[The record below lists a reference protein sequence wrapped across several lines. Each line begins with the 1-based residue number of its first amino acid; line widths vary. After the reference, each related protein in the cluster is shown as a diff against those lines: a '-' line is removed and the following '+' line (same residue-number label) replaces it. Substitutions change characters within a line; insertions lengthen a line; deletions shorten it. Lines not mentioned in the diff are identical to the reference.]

1 MIVLTAHQAP
11 PRPLPV
17 LQHPGHVV
25 GSQAL
30 RGGPVSSSGVGETQS
45 GGGHQQDGQQV
56 EEEEETSDQ
65 SLLPEGVENGEEQ
78 ETVRR
83 LHEIANNI
91 VEDIVMTVDLPEN
104 FDDKKLPILDM
115 KVWLGEEDGWI
126 YYQHIEQ
133 ASHL

>member
-1 MIVLTAHQAP
+1 MHLYERYV
-11 PRPLPV
+11 
-17 LQHPGHVV
+17 
-25 GSQAL
+25 
-30 RGGPVSSSGVGETQS
+30 
-45 GGGHQQDGQQV
+45 DDNQQV
-56 EEEEETSDQ
+56 AEI
-65 SLLPEGVENGEEQ
+65 ENGEEQ

-91 VEDIVMTVDLPEN
+91 VEDNMTVDLPEN
-104 FDDKKLPILDM
+104 FDDKKWPILDM

>member
-1 MIVLTAHQAP
+1 MFYWDRRYLEEVAKAGIEMHLYERYV
-11 PRPLPV
+11 
-17 LQHPGHVV
+17 
-25 GSQAL
+25 
-30 RGGPVSSSGVGETQS
+30 
-45 GGGHQQDGQQV
+45 DDNQQV
-56 EEEEETSDQ
+56 AEI
-65 SLLPEGVENGEEQ
+65 ENGEEQ

-91 VEDIVMTVDLPEN
+91 VEDKVMTVDLPEN
-104 FDDKKLPILDM
+104 FDDKKWPIFDM